1 MLSDLWDDHDVGAL
15 PLACASQARMCDW
28 PKYQGKKAQD
38 CCKCWKVGLYRFGV
52 DVSALEG
59 NVVTECF
66 RQWFDRNGVDL
77 TESEVRVR
85 CRRVSVGS
93 CVVDHHSEQ
102 DGLFMYEALHSPGL
116 LRGLPG
122 RWGDVDH
129 FLAAPRAS

>member
-1 MLSDLWDDHDVGAL
+1 MLHKHG
-15 PLACASQARMCDW
+15 CAIGPNIREKRLKIVANA
-28 PKYQGKKAQD
+28 G
-38 CCKCWKVGLYRFGV
+38 KVGLYRFGV

-122 RWGDVDH
+122 CWGDVDH